1 MSTSREIEALRKR
14 LNRIVP
20 IVSPPELKL
29 HILGANDPIPTTSP
43 WELIIKVEDKNP
55 AFNR

>member
-29 HILGANDPIPTTSP
+29 HILGASDSAPKPSP
-43 WELIIKVEDKNP
+43 WELVIRVEDKNP
-55 AFNR
+55 AFNS

>member
-1 MSTSREIEALRKR
+1 MSTSREIEALRRR
-14 LNRIVP
+14 LNKIVP

-29 HILGANDPIPTTSP
+29 HILGANDPVPTSSP

-55 AFNR
+55 AFNS